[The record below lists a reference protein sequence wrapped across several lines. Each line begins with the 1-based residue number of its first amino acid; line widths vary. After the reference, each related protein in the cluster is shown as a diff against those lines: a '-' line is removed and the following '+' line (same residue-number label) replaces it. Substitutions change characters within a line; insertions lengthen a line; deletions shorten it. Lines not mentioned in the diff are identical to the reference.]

1 MCSPIGGMS
10 SGVFSTVAVAVDFAP
25 AASQGDPT
33 TIRRIELEPG
43 RFAVISVATEDA
55 LRLAVRLAAGG
66 RVRLVHATPP
76 LVHVMG
82 PVDAYVPSDVA
93 AEFQRMAL
101 EQATAIL
108 KRLGEL
114 YCAGVEVDIH
124 VEPGPPARVIL
135 RDAQHRP
142 TDAIVLGVSGH
153 RRLYR
158 AFLGSTADKVIR
170 RAHCPVFVMPQPVV
184 ED

>member
-1 MCSPIGGMS
+1 MS
-10 SGVFSTVAVAVDFAP
+10 SGVFSTIAVAIDFARAGADGD
-25 AASQGDPT
+25 AA

-43 RFAVISVATEDA
+43 HFAYITVATEDA

-76 LVHVMG
+76 LMHIMG
-82 PVDAYVPSDVA
+82 PADAYFPSDTA
-93 AEFQRMAL
+93 ARFQQMAL
-101 EQATAIL
+101 AEATAIL

-114 YCAGVEVDIH
+114 YCTGVEVEIH
-124 VEPGPPARVIL
+124 VVDGPPARVIL
-135 RDAQHRP
+135 SDARKRA
-142 TDAIVLGVSGH
+142 TDAIVLVVSGH
-153 RRLYR
+153 RRLHR

-170 RAHCPVFVMPQPVV
+170 RAHCPVIVMPQPVV